1 MGHSNAYRR
10 FKVTMQRTR
19 ELMTAGSFGID
30 KEVKKANNILEKF
43 NDLKGKP
50 GRVPKDYKQQFE
62 IKENEQEKKGEETKY
77 VINMDDRT
85 ALLLRDAIMFAK
97 NNKIELNNHLYSI
110 MLVYAWGSFETYLL
124 MLFEELFEKNPNML
138 KSSELISYKEV
149 IENERDIFQHLINK
163 ELEKIGHF
171 SLDKYLDYLKKKLN
185 LVFPTNTIE
194 RLNSIYLLR
203 NIIAH
208 NTGIVNKFYLDKI
221 PKGVRVRN
229 NEILLSKTFIEKT
242 LSLINTTTS
251 KTERF
256 VIEKFNKNK
265 A

>member
-1 MGHSNAYRR
+1 
-10 FKVTMQRTR
+10 MQRTR
-19 ELMTAGSFGID
+19 DLMTAGSFGID
-30 KEVKKANNILEKF
+30 KEVEQANEILEKF
-43 NDLKGKP
+43 ADLKGKP

-62 IKENEQEKKGEETKY
+62 INEKEKKEKDEETKY

-85 ALLLRDAIMFAK
+85 ALLLKNTMIFAK

-138 KSSELISYKEV
+138 KSSESISYKEV
-149 IENERDIFQHLINK
+149 IENEKEIFQHIINK

-185 LVFPTNTIE
+185 LVFPRNTID

-203 NIIAH
+203 NIVAH
-208 NTGIVNKFYLDKI
+208 NTGIVNKVYLDKI
-221 PKGVRVRN
+221 PKGVRIRN

-242 LSLINTTTS
+242 LSLINATTS
-251 KTERF
+251 KTEKY